1 MTFRSATIRWMTW
14 ACACALVLLVSRN
27 AGAAAP
33 ICDERGASAIAPP
46 PVRQAR
52 DVRIDAGFPLGCE
65 VPLPTRRAAF
75 GPRGGGQPQPVV
87 TDGGFDDT
95 WVRPSVPRLPKRVA
109 EQAPDASTTTLPASA
124 GFGRD
129 VFRPPRA

>member
-14 ACACALVLLVSRN
+14 ACAWTLVLLVSRS

-46 PVRQAR
+46 PVRQLR
-52 DVRIDAGFPLGCE
+52 DVKIDAGFPLGCE
-65 VPLPTRRAAF
+65 APLPARAAF

-95 WVRPSVPRLPKRVA
+95 WVRPSAPRIPRRPAAK
-109 EQAPDASTTTLPASA
+109 APGASTMMLPASA
-124 GFGRD
+124 GFARD